1 MKKLSA
7 KFPILFEIILF
18 VIALLVAAVLATALQ
33 AIGCNS
39 TLSPTI
45 ARILIGLI
53 LLAIFYKSFSFRSS
67 LKGFLITLPILL
79 FGLYK
84 IPYHFIS
91 GGTGADFNKV
101 TLTIF
106 LAGLAPAIFEEVL
119 FRGICIANLKK
130 KYNNPYVIVLVSA
143 VIFSLAHVTNLVGM
157 DVASVLL
164 QVSTSLVLGIVW
176 GAIYLRSGD
185 LLSLIFSHFF
195 IDILSDICFSGDTT
209 PGYFLAIMIAILI
222 LELAYGLLLIRKLPR
237 SGKEST
243 ADAVQ
248 DPQA

>member
-7 KFPILFEIILF
+7 KLPILFEIILF
-18 VIALLVAAVLATALQ
+18 VVVLLLAAVLEAVLQ
-33 AIGCNS
+33 AVGCNP
-39 TLSPTI
+39 TLGSAI

-53 LLAIFYKSFSFRSS
+53 LLAIFYKSFQFRNS
-67 LKGFLITLPILL
+67 LKGLLITLPSLL

-91 GGTGADFNKV
+91 GGTGADFNKL

-130 KYNNPYVIVLVSA
+130 KYNNPYAIVLISA
-143 VIFSLAHVTNLVGM
+143 VIFSFAHVTSLIGM
-157 DVASVLL
+157 DALSVLL
-164 QVSTSLVLGIVW
+164 QVITSLVLGIVW

-185 LLSLIFSHFF
+185 LLSLIFSHFVV
-195 IDILSDICFSGDTT
+195 DVLSNICISSDTT
-209 PGYFLAIMIAILI
+209 PGYFLAIMIVLLL
-222 LELAYGLLLIRKLPR
+222 LELAYGLLLLRKLPHKLQR
-237 SGKEST
+237 SEK
-243 ADAVQ
+243 ADL
-248 DPQA
+248 

>member
-18 VIALLVAAVLATALQ
+18 VVVLLLAAVLEAVLQ
-33 AIGCNS
+33 AVGCNP
-39 TLSPTI
+39 TLGSAI

-53 LLAIFYKSFSFRSS
+53 LLAIFYKSFQFRNS
-67 LKGFLITLPILL
+67 LKGLLITLPSLL

-91 GGTGADFNKV
+91 GGTGADFNKL

-130 KYNNPYVIVLVSA
+130 KYNNPYAIVLISA
-143 VIFSLAHVTNLVGM
+143 VIFSLAHVTSLIGM
-157 DVASVLL
+157 DALSVLL
-164 QVSTSLVLGIVW
+164 QVITSLVLGIVW

-185 LLSLIFSHFF
+185 LLSLIFSHFVV
-195 IDILSDICFSGDTT
+195 DVLSDICVSGDTT
-209 PGYFLAIMIAILI
+209 PGYFLVIMIVLLL
-222 LELAYGLLLIRKLPR
+222 LELAYGLLLLRKLPH
-237 SGKEST
+237 SEKAT
-243 ADAVQ
+243 L
-248 DPQA
+248 